1 LDPKF
6 NEILSFAAALPSL
19 QTDIR
24 LQQPILERLAANQE
38 VGSTAI
44 GDIHRLLS
52 QNLVHSN
59 QYQQSSSSEFMALQS
74 KMDDVRSDLVHISE
88 TSRQDSSVSNDI
100 LAAIRKLQL
109 DMDNLISGRP
119 NGEIAMSKSPA
130 QEIAQPSPESHN
142 DAPFEASF
150 RRLLHLSENSLN
162 ATCSRNLKATI
173 KDLVTVLDRMKTWIE
188 ADMTDQLSPVPVH
201 GHCCL
206 DDLERIM
213 SISQLTKRLEM
224 SKNGGW

>member
-1 LDPKF
+1 LDPKVDK
-6 NEILSFAAALPSL
+6 ILSFAASLPSL

-24 LQQPILERLAANQE
+24 LQQPILDRLAANQE
-38 VGSTAI
+38 VGCTAI
-44 GDIHRLLS
+44 GDIHQLLS
-52 QNLVHSN
+52 QNLVHFN
-59 QYQQSSSSEFMALQS
+59 QYQQSSSSEFMVLQS

-109 DMDNLISGRP
+109 DMDNLKSGRP
-119 NGEIAMSKSPA
+119 NGEVAMSKSPA
-130 QEIAQPSPESHN
+130 QETAQPLPESHN

-188 ADMTDQLSPVPVH
+188 ADMTNQRPPVPVQ
-201 GHCCL
+201 GRCCS

-213 SISQLTKRLEM
+213 SISQLTEHLEM
-224 SKNGGW
+224 PKNRG